1 MSNLSVIWEQE
12 TNQAWGK
19 ISEIESQVGE
29 NYKGSTNVDSSK
41 RKIKWLIV

>member
-1 MSNLSVIWEQE
+1 MSNLSVIGEHE

-29 NYKGSTNVDSSK
+29 NYKGSRNVDSSREK
-41 RKIKWLIV
+41 